1 MYFGSDP
8 SGMTETPALAII
20 LAAGKGTRMKSTLP
34 KVLHRIAGTSLLA
47 HVFAVVDKAGIGRTC
62 LVVAPGMNEV
72 ATTALELDP
81 KIELFVQAEQQG
93 TADAVKAAR
102 PALET
107 FSGQVIVLY
116 GDTPLLR
123 PETLRAV
130 RAELQGGAD
139 LVVIGF
145 EAEKP
150 TGYGRLLLDKN
161 ARLTG
166 IREEN
171 DASAAERAL
180 TLCNSGIMGF
190 RSAKTLLK
198 LLDRIDSDNA
208 KSEFYLTDAVALAH
222 GDQLEARMVKSDSEE
237 VLGVNSRSELSAAES
252 LMQRRLRAEAMAN
265 GATLVAP
272 ETVFLSHDTRIG
284 KDVVIE
290 PHVVIGQ
297 HVVIEDGATIKA
309 FCYIEGARIG
319 AGATVGPFARLRP
332 GASLA
337 ADAHVGN
344 FVEIKQSEIGE
355 GAKVNHLTYI
365 GDTSVGARANVGAGT
380 ITCNYDGFDKHRTE
394 IGAGAFIGSNTSL
407 VAPVK
412 IGEGA
417 YIGSGSVISKD
428 VAPDALALSRSEQEE
443 RPGWAAKVREQRRGK
458 PKTGG
463 NKRT

>member
-1 MYFGSDP
+1 
-8 SGMTETPALAII
+8 MTETPALAII

-34 KVLHRIAGTSLLA
+34 KVMHRIAGTSMLA
-47 HVFAVVDKAGIGRTC
+47 HVFAAVDKAGIGRTC

-123 PETLRAV
+123 PETLKAV
-130 RAELQGGAD
+130 RAELRVGAD
-139 LVVIGF
+139 IVVIGF
-145 EAEKP
+145 EAGKP

-166 IREEN
+166 IREEK
-171 DASAAERAL
+171 DASPAERAL

-190 RSAKTLLK
+190 RSAKTLLD
-198 LLDRIDSDNA
+198 LLDKIDSDNA
-208 KSEFYLTDAVALAH
+208 KGEFYLTDAVALAR
-222 GDQLEARMVKSDSEE
+222 GARLEARMVKSDSED
-237 VLGVNSRSELSAAES
+237 VLGVNSRAELAEAEA
-252 LMQRRLRAEAMAN
+252 LIQKRLRAEAMAN

-290 PHVVIGQ
+290 PHVVIGGR
-297 HVVIEDGATIKA
+297 VVIEDGVTIKA
-309 FCYIEGARIG
+309 FCHIEGARIG

-337 ADAHVGN
+337 AEAHVGN
-344 FVEIKQSEIGE
+344 FVEIKQAEIGP

-365 GDTSVGARANVGAGT
+365 GDASVGAGANVGAGT

-394 IGAGAFIGSNTSL
+394 IGAGAFIGSNSSL

-417 YIGSGSVISKD
+417 YVGSGSVISKD
-428 VAPDALALSRSEQEE
+428 VAPDALALTRSEQEE
-443 RPGWAAKVREQRRGK
+443 RPGWAAKVRERHGKK